1 MLRALTAA
9 ILLAAPLT
17 AIGADDFKVSQLEQ
31 DVRELQRQ
39 VQSLSRQIAA
49 LQTQLTRPGEP
60 LRLPSPAPAD
70 PVTDTSWIDAAKWQR
85 VSAGMKELEVVTL
98 LGPPTTMRVNA
109 GTRIL
114 LYATEVGSS
123 GFLGGSVTLRD
134 GAVVEVKK
142 PVLQ

>member
-1 MLRALTAA
+1 MLRALLTGLLLAVPFTATAA
-9 ILLAAPLT
+9 
-17 AIGADDFKVSQLEQ
+17 DDLKISQLEQ

-39 VQSLSRQIAA
+39 LQAQARQIAA
-49 LQTQLTRPGEP
+49 LQSQLTRPGEP
-60 LRLPSPAPAD
+60 LRLPAPAVTE
-70 PVTDTSWIDAAKWQR
+70 PVTDSSWIDAAKWQR
-85 VSAGMKELEVVTL
+85 IGTGMKELEVVSV

-134 GAVVEVKK
+134 GVVVEVKK

>member
-1 MLRALTAA
+1 MLRALLTA

-17 AIGADDFKVSQLEQ
+17 AVAADDFKVSQLEQ

-39 VQSLSRQIAA
+39 LQAQARQIAA
-49 LQTQLTRPGEP
+49 LQSQLTRPGEP
-60 LRLPSPAPAD
+60 LRLPAPGAAE

-109 GTRIL
+109 GTRVL

-134 GAVVEVKK
+134 GVVVEVKK